1 MVWFCLTNWNGNSN
15 GKATSNVKKKL
26 YPPHLP
32 ENRTDA
38 SSIVLWPPPTTGQHL
53 IGCYSLNTDRCPFL
67 FFGLCPFLFFVWFFR
82 SLVLPR
88 VQQGCLLHRCVWEGR
103 LVWERNWMVKISGV
117 FQRSLFLGIIW
128 HTFLL
133 AAIFNLVDVVWYTAN
148 LILLEN
154 STGSPKWTRAMS
166 FCKREASYLNKMH
179 CWIQIT

>member
-1 MVWFCLTNWNGNSN
+1 MAIPMARRHQMLKKNYILLTSLRTGLMPVALSF
-15 GKATSNVKKKL
+15 GLPQPLASTSFGVI
-26 YPPHLP
+26 HL
-32 ENRTDA
+32 TLIDA
-38 SSIVLWPPPTTGQHL
+38 LS
-53 IGCYSLNTDRCPFL
+53 

-82 SLVLPR
+82 SLFLPR